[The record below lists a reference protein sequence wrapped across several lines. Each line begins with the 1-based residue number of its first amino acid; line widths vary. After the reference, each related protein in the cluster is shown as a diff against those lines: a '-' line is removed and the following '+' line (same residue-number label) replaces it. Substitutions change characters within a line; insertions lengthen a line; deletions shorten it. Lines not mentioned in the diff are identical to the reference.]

1 MKASL
6 TAYHLMIAP
15 TSITAPDR
23 IAVKRTPI
31 LSRMIPA
38 KMRKNTKTL
47 RNTSAPCIVPKAEE
61 SQPRVSC
68 MRSLMGESISMK
80 IYEQNMAKAKSKR
93 AVQRMA
99 AESLSVF

>member
-6 TAYHLMIAP
+6 TANHLMTAP
-15 TSITAPDR
+15 TSMTAAER
-23 IAVKRTPI
+23 TAVKRTPI

-47 RNTSAPCIVPKAEE
+47 RNTSDPCMVPKAVE

-68 MRSLMGESISMK
+68 IRSLIGERMSMK
-80 IYEQNMAKAKSKR
+80 I
-93 AVQRMA
+93 
-99 AESLSVF
+99 